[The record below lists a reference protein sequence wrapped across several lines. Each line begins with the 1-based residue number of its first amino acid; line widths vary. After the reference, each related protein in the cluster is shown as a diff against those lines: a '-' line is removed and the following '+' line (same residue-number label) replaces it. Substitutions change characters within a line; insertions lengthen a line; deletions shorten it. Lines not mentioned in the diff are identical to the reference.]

1 MDEALNVVSIIT
13 VAISVYGK
21 CIESTKTIIFSAG
34 LRENFNALL

>member
-21 CIESTKTIIFSAG
+21 CIESTKTIIFFSRFKG
-34 LRENFNALL
+34 KL